1 MIFRSR
7 VSLATTMI
15 ATMLLAGL
23 VAAQDIQ
30 KGVTYVCNG
39 ERLYIE
45 NCNIRDT
52 SDTSTCMVG
61 HPDTILPNG
70 LMKYTYETRGALKKL
85 LPTCKQP
92 TAAEME
98 KAKAF
103 EKKQNDAYE
112 ANVKKA
118 EQQQNSPTQAQVRE
132 ALAGGKP
139 KSPEERA
146 LNRCITSGR
155 LPASCTGNTL
165 LGAFSNMVAQVLP
178 DAAKEAPPGPIMAGA
193 FEGAGGWRIDFIDNG
208 VLVNCADLAPD
219 QHNYKLEFKGQY
231 PSLIIDTTPKPLV
244 LEVRPDGLITG
255 PGPFTFDG
263 VIVSGY
269 VTTPPSAPGA
279 VSKDVYGNKYDA
291 LGNRVYET
299 PGSSYATFSHKRV
312 TCPALTLSSK
322 GARVGVQTMQTDL
335 LKTMV
340 SGDKGPPTPPGIRM
354 TGIFANASGF
364 SVQFF
369 PESAILGCG
378 PDAARAY
385 PYTVTAEGAKALVRI
400 AAPDHPLAFSY
411 GAEGTLDPGS
421 AGPYQVHGRSIVG
434 QNGDGDFTFIP
445 MEQTCNLSLLTA
457 SKTIPSSG
465 GTAAAAATASAGNA
479 GATAANGGGTISM
492 PNAPLGNAVLTIV
505 SGFPQQ
511 PNAANPLGNYPY
523 VLNRDSFANTVAQ
536 AGVQVAAGT
545 PPLKTYAMACQ
556 SRSPDCQKIGQAWK
570 AEAISAARGDA
581 TGKAILPGVPPGTYY
596 MMISIRYNNQPIF
609 WDVKVQLNAGSN
621 TLTLDPKNA
630 VELK

>member
-1 MIFRSR
+1 MNARPR
-7 VSLATTMI
+7 VSLATTV
-15 ATMLLAGL
+15 LLFLAGFA
-23 VAAQDIQ
+23 AAQDIQ

-39 ERLYIE
+39 ERLYVE

-92 TAAEME
+92 SAAEME

-103 EKKQNDAYE
+103 EKKQNDLYE

-118 EQQQNSPTQAQVRE
+118 EQQQSAPSQTQVQA
-132 ALAGGKP
+132 ALAGRKP
-139 KSPEERA
+139 LSPEERT

-155 LPASCTGNTL
+155 LPASCTGNSL
-165 LGAFSNMVAQVLP
+165 LGAFSQMVAQVLP
-178 DAAKEAPPGPIMAGA
+178 EAAKEAPPGPIMAGA

-219 QHNYKLEFKGQY
+219 QHNYKLEFQGQY
-231 PSLIIDTTPKPLV
+231 PSLVIDTTPKPLV
-244 LEVRPDGLITG
+244 LAVKPDGTIAG

-269 VTTPPSAPGA
+269 VTTAPSAPGA

-291 LGNRVYET
+291 LGNKVYET
-299 PGSSYATFSHKRV
+299 PGSTHATFSHKRV
-312 TCPALTLSSK
+312 TCPALNLSSK
-322 GARVGVQTMQTDL
+322 NARVGVQTMQTDL
-335 LKTMV
+335 LKTAFG
-340 SGDKGPPTPPGIRM
+340 GDKGAPTPPGIRM
-354 TGIFANASGF
+354 TGIFANAAGF

-369 PESAILGCG
+369 PESVVLGCG

-385 PYTVTAEGAKALVRI
+385 PYVVTAEGAKAAIHVQ
-400 AAPDHPLAFSY
+400 APDHPLTLTYSPS
-411 GAEGTLDPGS
+411 GTLDPGS
-421 AGPYQVHGRSIVG
+421 PSPYQVHGRTIVG
-434 QNGDGDFTFIP
+434 QNADGDFTFAP
-445 MEQTCNLSLLTA
+445 MEQTCNLSLLTV
-457 SKTIPSSG
+457 SKAVPSTG
-465 GTAAAAATASAGNA
+465 GTAAMANAAGGS
-479 GATAANGGGTISM
+479 ANGGGAISM

-511 PNAANPLGNYPY
+511 PNAMNPLAGYPY
-523 VLNRDSFANTVAQ
+523 VLNRDSFSNTVASV
-536 AGVQVAAGT
+536 GVQVPSGT
-545 PPLKTYAMACQ
+545 LPLKVYGTACQ
-556 SRSPDCQKIGQAWK
+556 NRSPDCQRIAQAWK
-570 AEAISAARGDA
+570 AEAISAARADA
-581 TGKAILPGVPPGTYY
+581 TGKAVLPGVPPGTYY

-609 WDVKVQLNAGSN
+609 WDVKVQLNAGAN
-621 TLTLDPKNA
+621 TLTLEPKNA
-630 VELK
+630 VEMR

>member
-1 MIFRSR
+1 MNSFQR
-7 VSLATTMI
+7 VSLAATI
-15 ATMLLAGL
+15 ATLLACL
-23 VAAQDIQ
+23 AAAQDIQ
-30 KGVTYVCNG
+30 TGVTYVCNG
-39 ERLYIE
+39 ERLQIE

-70 LMKYTYETRGALKKL
+70 MMKYTYETRGALQKL
-85 LPTCKQP
+85 LPTCTP
-92 TAAEME
+92 PSAVEME

-103 EKKQNDAYE
+103 EKKQNDLYE
-112 ANVKKA
+112 ANVKRA
-118 EQQQNSPTQAQVRE
+118 EQQQAAPTRAQVQA
-132 ALAGGKP
+132 ALAGKTPG
-139 KSPEERA
+139 SPEERA
-146 LNRCITSGR
+146 LNRCITAGR
-155 LPASCTGNTL
+155 LPASCTGNSL

-178 DAAKEAPPGPIMAGA
+178 DAAKEASPGPTMAGA

-219 QHNYKLEFKGQY
+219 QRSYKLEFKGPY
-231 PSLIIDTTPKPLV
+231 PSLIIDTKPKPLV
-244 LEVRPDGLITG
+244 LAVKPDGTITG

-269 VTTPPSAPGA
+269 VNSPPSAPGA

-291 LGNRVYET
+291 LGNKVYET
-299 PGSSYATFSHKRV
+299 PGSSYATFSPKRV
-312 TCPALTLSSK
+312 TCPGLNLSSN

-335 LKTMV
+335 LKTMF

-354 TGIFANASGF
+354 TGIFANAAGF

-369 PESAILGCG
+369 PESAVLGCG

-385 PYTVTAEGAKALVRI
+385 PYTVVAEGAKAVVHV

-411 GAEGTLDPGS
+411 SAEGTLDAGS
-421 AGPYQVHGRSIVG
+421 SGPYQVHGRTIIG
-434 QNGDGDFTFIP
+434 QNGDGDFTFAAL
-445 MEQTCNLSLLTA
+445 EQSCNLSLLAA
-457 SKTIPSSG
+457 SKAIPSSG
-465 GTAAAAATASAGNA
+465 GTAVAAAAALHGNA
-479 GATAANGGGTISM
+479 GAAPANGSGAISM

-511 PNAANPLGNYPY
+511 PNAMSPLAGYPY
-523 VLNRDSFANTVAQ
+523 VLNRDSFSSTVTK
-536 AGVQVAAGT
+536 AGVQVPAGT
-545 PPLKTYAMACQ
+545 LPLKTYGAACQ
-556 SRSPDCQKIGQAWK
+556 SRSPDCQKIAQAWK

-581 TGKAILPGVPPGTYY
+581 AGKAILPGVPPGTYY

-609 WDVKVQLNAGSN
+609 WDVKVQLNSGSN
-621 TLTLDPKNA
+621 TLRLDPNNA